1 MFARVSRKCR
11 VAVSLQFFVDIFHF
25 EMVFPTNILLKWS
38 GTVSPQAKL
47 IGYLFSLPLPLP
59 SLSRFSDYPGSESVA
74 LNRFSRINFPNRFF
88 FSTLPPFT
96 HRFSTSPIILTPKNF
111 NTSSTQSIHLLFV
124 FGKTPPLYKPHG
136 IFIPSIIY
144 RFAIFR

>member
-74 LNRFSRINFPNRFF
+74 LNRFSRIN
-88 FSTLPPFT
+88 STLPPFT
-96 HRFSTSPIILTPKNF
+96 YRFSTSPIILTPKNF
-111 NTSSTQSIHLLFV
+111 NTSSTQSIHLGFV